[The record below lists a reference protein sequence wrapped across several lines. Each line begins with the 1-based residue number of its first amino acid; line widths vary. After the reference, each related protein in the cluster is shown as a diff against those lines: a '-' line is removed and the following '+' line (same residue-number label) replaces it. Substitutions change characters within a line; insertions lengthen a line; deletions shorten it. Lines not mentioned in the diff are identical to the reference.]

1 MTTLD
6 TLFATYGQSPWIDD
20 AGEDS
25 LVEGKLAH
33 LVSQGVRGAVF
44 SVSGFA
50 RSLVG
55 GSYDEAIHNSTQ
67 RDCERLYD
75 SLAALTARDGCDVLR
90 DVHQRSRDDFS
101 ARRRRYCDGFVA
113 IEMAANA
120 GDSAAI
126 LAGARRLS
134 EAVQRENVLIGVAAS
149 PHGLEAIPQILA
161 LGIGVNVTAIFS
173 TKRYLEVLGAWKSG
187 MVLAISRGRDPSA
200 IGCVT
205 SLALSP
211 IDAAIDSHL
220 AHFDQ
225 RRGTAGPAQAAAVF
239 ERFRSCFD
247 RRVGA
252 SLLARGAQVP
262 RPMWTSTSPANRD
275 YFGLLYVNFLAGEE
289 TVNAMSNAT
298 LARAFDHGDFTR
310 TLLATKRTV
319 SKTATMMKDLPRTIV
334 HAAVASKLERDFE
347 SAAKRTHDEMI
358 LALRAK
364 TDQ

>member
-173 TKRYLEVLGAWKSG
+173 TKRYLEVLGAWKSR

-211 IDAAIDSHL
+211 IDAAI
-220 AHFDQ
+220 
-225 RRGTAGPAQAAAVF
+225 
-239 ERFRSCFD
+239 ERFRSYFD

-252 SLLARGAQVP
+252 SLLTQGAQVP

>member
-134 EAVQRENVLIGVAAS
+134 EAVQRENVLIRVAAS
-149 PHGLEAIPQILA
+149 RRRR
-161 LGIGVNVTAIFS
+161 TAWRRFLRFS
-173 TKRYLEVLGAWKSG
+173 
-187 MVLAISRGRDPSA
+187 PSA
-200 IGCVT
+200 
-205 SLALSP
+205 
-211 IDAAIDSHL
+211 
-220 AHFDQ
+220 
-225 RRGTAGPAQAAAVF
+225 
-239 ERFRSCFD
+239 
-247 RRVGA
+247 
-252 SLLARGAQVP
+252 
-262 RPMWTSTSPANRD
+262 
-275 YFGLLYVNFLAGEE
+275 
-289 TVNAMSNAT
+289 
-298 LARAFDHGDFTR
+298 
-310 TLLATKRTV
+310 
-319 SKTATMMKDLPRTIV
+319 
-334 HAAVASKLERDFE
+334 
-347 SAAKRTHDEMI
+347 
-358 LALRAK
+358 
-364 TDQ
+364 